1 MNLLCVVFPRALPSS
16 LTYLQLKRQREF
28 TETARE
34 DVQQWKD
41 QVTRQQEAHSQDQAE
56 SLQEVQDWK
65 DRFRRAE
72 KERLRT
78 AAKLEEVFCSSQIL
92 TSMRATDVRV

>member
-1 MNLLCVVFPRALPSS
+1 MNLQCVVFPRALPSS

-56 SLQEVQDWK
+56 SLQEVQNWK

-78 AAKLEEVFCSSQIL
+78 AAKLEEVLRSSQIL
-92 TSMRATDVRV
+92 TFRREANLRV